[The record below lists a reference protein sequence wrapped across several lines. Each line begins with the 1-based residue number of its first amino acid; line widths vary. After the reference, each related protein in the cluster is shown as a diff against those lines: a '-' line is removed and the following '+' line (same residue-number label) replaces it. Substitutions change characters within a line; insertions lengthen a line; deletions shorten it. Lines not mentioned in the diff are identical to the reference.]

1 MQSEP
6 IPLAARIFAVA
17 DVFDALTSM
26 CIYKAPWPLHEV
38 MRHSELGS
46 GKAFDPRI
54 VAVFGGIARQ
64 LDGEVCAAGER
75 GVERIVH
82 RLIDSACPA
91 GADKGDRF
99 IVAPTGRH
107 AV

>member
-1 MQSEP
+1 VCNNVALGIEITRRSSWLAAAREMIEFHHEKFDGSGYLRGLRGEAT
-6 IPLAARIFAVA
+6 PLAARA
-17 DVFDALTSM
+17 
-26 CIYKAPWPLHEV
+26 
-38 MRHSELGS
+38 
-46 GKAFDPRI
+46 